1 MMKKFA
7 LALVAVAAMIL
18 GVGGVANAYPL
29 GGQSITISPST
40 VSPGGSVTV
49 TANCTPGES
58 VTITLESSSV
68 TIPCETDDTRPTNAG
83 IATGIVNAPT
93 TVGSFDGTVT
103 GTVSGPLGSFTVTV
117 QTSGTTPTS
126 GLPTTGGDGT
136 STMTMIAVGLLVV
149 GLGLFVVATVRR
161 RQTPVAA

>member
-49 TANCTPGES
+49 TANCTPGE
-58 VTITLESSSV
+58 SV